1 MTDISSLFDH
11 EFATRPRATGE
22 LPEPPIRHIAVV
34 GGGTA
39 GWMTA
44 LLLASSKFGERLK
57 VTVLESPQVGIIG
70 VGEGSTP
77 WLRKFF
83 EALGIEERE
92 WMPACNATYKSGITF
107 DRWSTRPGYE
117 SYFHPFAS
125 ILDNLTMSQF
135 VHLSLIHI

>member
-1 MTDISSLFDH
+1 MTDISTLFN
-11 EFATRPRATGE
+11 ENLGARTRPAGE
-22 LPEPPIRHIAVV
+22 LPEPPIRHVVVV

-44 LLLASSKFGERLK
+44 LLLANSKFGERLK

-83 EALGIEERE
+83 EALDIEERE
-92 WMPACNATYKSGITF
+92 WMPRATPRTRAGS
-107 DRWSTRPGYE
+107 RST
-117 SYFHPFAS
+117 
-125 ILDNLTMSQF
+125 
-135 VHLSLIHI
+135 